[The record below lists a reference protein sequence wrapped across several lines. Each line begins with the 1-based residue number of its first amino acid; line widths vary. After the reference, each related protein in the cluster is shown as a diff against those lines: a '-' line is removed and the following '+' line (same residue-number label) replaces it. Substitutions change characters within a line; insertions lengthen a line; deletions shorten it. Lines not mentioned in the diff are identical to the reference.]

1 MNRSF
6 PAWTLCVALVL
17 LVALSPQARS
27 AGLTLREHSA
37 VAQSR
42 ALAVAAKLEDPS
54 TAFFNPAGIAFLE
67 GIQAQVSGT
76 LVIPDFAWQDPTGAL
91 DAVPLQDPELVL
103 PAVYLTARLLDEVA
117 VGLSANV
124 PYGLILNYPTGW
136 ADGDGATLVESAEL
150 VIPMINSN
158 VSFKVAPGV
167 AVAIGAFVSPSSVTI
182 KRPTVT
188 LQGDAVGVG
197 GTFGVQAHVDRLH
210 LGLAYQS
217 RFKLGIEGTAAFQ
230 GALAEAFGEQPVI
243 SNIIMPDVASVGIG
257 YDLTEK
263 LYVEADVNYTGWG
276 SIKELDIQFPE
287 EPLLNGNP
295 IIKPQ
300 NPAPLN
306 WEDALC
312 YRLGAQWSDPAGW
325 SLRLGG
331 GYDGTPA
338 VDDTT
343 ITPLVPDGN
352 RIFFTAGAGMK
363 LGDYQVDAAY
373 LYAKFDTRE
382 VSSED
387 HVDGFGQKYESSAQ
401 LVTLSVTW
409 AGMQGPSPKTAAETL
424 EGAN

>member
-1 MNRSF
+1 MNRRLS
-6 PAWTLCVALVL
+6 LCTVAL
-17 LVALSPQARS
+17 ALAMTFAQAAPTRA

-42 ALAVAAKLEDPS
+42 ALAVTAKLEDPS
-54 TAFFNPAGIAFLE
+54 TVFFNPAGMAFLD
-67 GIQAQVSGT
+67 GFQAQVSGT
-76 LVIPDFAWQDPTGAL
+76 LVIPDFAWQDPTGEL
-91 DAVPLQDPELVL
+91 DEVSLVDPEMVL

-124 PYGLILNYPTGW
+124 PYGLVLNYPEGW
-136 ADGDGATLVESAEL
+136 ADGAGATLVESANL

-182 KRPTVT
+182 ERPTVT
-188 LQGDAVGVG
+188 LKGDTVGVG
-197 GTFGVQAHVDRLH
+197 GSFGVQAHLDRLH

-217 RFKLGIEGTAAFQ
+217 RFKLGIEGTAEFQ
-230 GALAEAFGEQPVI
+230 GALQDAFGTQPVLA
-243 SNIIMPDVASVGIG
+243 NIVMPDVASFGIG
-257 YDLTEK
+257 YDLTER
-263 LYVEADVNYTGWG
+263 LYVEADVNITGWG
-276 SIKELDIQFPE
+276 SIKELNIQFPE

-295 IIKPQ
+295 VIKPK
-300 NPAPLN
+300 NPSPLN

-331 GYDGTPA
+331 GYDETPA

-352 RIFFTAGAGMK
+352 RVFFTAGAGVK
-363 LGDYQVDAAY
+363 LGDVHIDAAY
-373 LYAKFDTRE
+373 LYALFDARE

-401 LVTLSVTW
+401 LVTLSVSW
-409 AGMQGPSPKTAAETL
+409 AGMPSKSASSALTAS
-424 EGAN
+424 EGVE